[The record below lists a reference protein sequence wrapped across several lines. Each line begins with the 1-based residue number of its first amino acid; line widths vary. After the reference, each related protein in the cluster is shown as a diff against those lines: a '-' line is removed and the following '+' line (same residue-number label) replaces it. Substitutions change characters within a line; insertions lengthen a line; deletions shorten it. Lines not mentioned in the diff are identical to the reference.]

1 MINQKFDLAGDF
13 SEGLAA
19 VRIGDS
25 TTGKWGFIDK
35 QGKIIITPQFDA
47 VGKFSQGL
55 APVRVG
61 NATNGKW
68 GFISRQGHD
77 R

>member
-1 MINQKFDLAGDF
+1 MRPVLT
-13 SEGLAA
+13 SC
-19 VRIGDS
+19 DS

-35 QGKIIITPQFDA
+35 HGKIIITPQFDA

-61 NATNGKW
+61 NAETGKW
-68 GFISRQGHD
+68 GFISKEHEPR
-77 R
+77 